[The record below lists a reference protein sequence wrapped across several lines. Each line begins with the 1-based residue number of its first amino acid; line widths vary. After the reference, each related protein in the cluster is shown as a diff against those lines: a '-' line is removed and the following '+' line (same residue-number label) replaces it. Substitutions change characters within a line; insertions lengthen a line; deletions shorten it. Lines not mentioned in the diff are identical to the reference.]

1 MYKVKDHNN
10 LIRDPS
16 NQAILNMDRDRLID
30 VKNKKHM
37 RDSIQHLNE
46 EMDSLK
52 KDFKEIKE
60 LLQQIACRG

>member
-10 LIRDPS
+10 LVRDPS
-16 NQAILNMDRDRLID
+16 NQAILNMDREKLMEL
-30 VKNKKHM
+30 KNKKNM

>member
-1 MYKVKDHNN
+1 MYKVKDHNT
-10 LIRDPS
+10 LVRDPS
-16 NQAILNMDRDRLID
+16 NQAILNMDRDKLMEL
-30 VKNKKHM
+30 KNKKHM

>member
-10 LIRDPS
+10 LVRDPS